1 MPKKRKH
8 KYHKLKKFG
17 KKAGKKTGKWA
28 KSHKN
33 MLQNVYKMNDQIMG
47 R

>member
-1 MPKKRKH
+1 MPKKRKG
-8 KYHKLKKFG
+8 KYHKLKKVG
-17 KKAGKKTGKWA
+17 KKVGKRTGKWA